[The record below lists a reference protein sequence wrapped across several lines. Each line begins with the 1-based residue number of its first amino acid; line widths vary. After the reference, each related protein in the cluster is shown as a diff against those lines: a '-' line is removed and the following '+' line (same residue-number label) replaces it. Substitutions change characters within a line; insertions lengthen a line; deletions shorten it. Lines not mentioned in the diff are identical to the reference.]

1 MVLGAGFATRLVTA
15 DVTLETW
22 LREAR
27 SRAAR
32 RRAAARSRARSCR

>member
-22 LREAR
+22 LRESDLAR
-27 SRAAR
+27 L
-32 RRAAARSRARSCR
+32 AAARARWRARSSR